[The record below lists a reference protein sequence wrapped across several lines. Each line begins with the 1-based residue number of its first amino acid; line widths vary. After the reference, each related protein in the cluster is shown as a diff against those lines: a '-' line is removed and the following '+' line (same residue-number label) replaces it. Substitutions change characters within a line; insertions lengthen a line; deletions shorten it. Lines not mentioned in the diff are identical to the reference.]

1 MEDRV
6 HIGCPTPHSTDAAR
20 SWPGASAPRASRLQV
35 SQQVATGTGRAGERV
50 IRWAHDR
57 IAFERRQVLVQGLP
71 STAQL
76 SRLCAGMIVLTGGQT
91 LLAQGHA
98 FVMAQRPLDWVHW
111 LLLLGAVTLTWR
123 LTDIPVGWL
132 GRLGRLATI
141 AGATAFIGMS
151 VIDFTLWALPSEMAR
166 QTFGSL
172 ILHVPAISLPFLS
185 VGPSLLFVGLG
196 VMVLEW
202 VVVMRWRVWLV
213 LFGIVLVGVGQF
225 GNARWLVVEGHL
237 VTLAGLGAMWVL
249 VRSQTTPLLQTGT

>member
-1 MEDRV
+1 MCLRRLRPCGRSSP
-6 HIGCPTPHSTDAAR
+6 HRTTPRRPDAAR

-91 LLAQGHA
+91 LLAQGHD

-166 QTFGSL
+166 QTFG
-172 ILHVPAISLPFLS
+172 I
-185 VGPSLLFVGLG
+185 
-196 VMVLEW
+196 
-202 VVVMRWRVWLV
+202 
-213 LFGIVLVGVGQF
+213 
-225 GNARWLVVEGHL
+225 
-237 VTLAGLGAMWVL
+237 
-249 VRSQTTPLLQTGT
+249 